1 MRKPSSESSG
11 SVSQLKIISLKMI
24 SVENYMGAFPLRNF
38 LKFGCSK
45 VPFGAV
51 RDLKVFL
58 GIHHMSSEKNVASG
72 LFRRCLFCDNV

>member
-1 MRKPSSESSG
+1 MQKPSSESSG

-51 RDLKVFL
+51 RGDLKRQNCISFAQL
-58 GIHHMSSEKNVASG
+58 I
-72 LFRRCLFCDNV
+72 